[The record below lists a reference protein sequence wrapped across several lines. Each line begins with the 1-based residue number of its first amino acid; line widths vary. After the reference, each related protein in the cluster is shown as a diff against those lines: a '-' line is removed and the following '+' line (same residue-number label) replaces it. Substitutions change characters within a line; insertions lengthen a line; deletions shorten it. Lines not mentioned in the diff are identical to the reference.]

1 MKKKIALAGG
11 GVVSVVVVLALLAG
25 GDIIDLPAWAN
36 LPGVDVPIVGDTDA
50 IDCRLA
56 QIGDTDRVMI
66 TIVDGDIDTHAD
78 YVHVWNAGELV
89 DPDELVRV
97 SDSVIESSSTE
108 GIVEQFY
115 SVSIEPVREGRVF
128 CESIILDL

>member
-1 MKKKIALAGG
+1 MRKKLAAGVGGLIAALFAI
-11 GVVSVVVVLALLAG
+11 ALLAG

-36 LPGVDVPIVGDTDA
+36 LPGVDVPLIGYTDA

-66 TIVDGDIDTHAD
+66 TIVDGDSDTYAQ
-78 YVHVWNAGELV
+78 YVNVWNAGELV
-89 DPDELVRV
+89 DPSEIVRV

-115 SVSIEPVREGRVF
+115 SISIEPVREGRVF
-128 CESIILDL
+128 CESIILN